1 MSFITLSGASRALWL
16 LGAFALVAAAP
27 ASAQRFQFERKLSVP
42 AGAVLDVLT
51 QRGAIDVST
60 GPAGQVIVRG
70 AATVRVGFNVPANAL
85 DLAKQVA
92 ADPPITQDG
101 PTIRLR
107 PPVKDD
113 EQRAVTL
120 SYRVI
125 VPPGTQVQSET
136 DSGATSIARVAGPV
150 TVTSQSGAVDLD
162 SLGSGAVL
170 VKGSSGA
177 VRIAGV
183 AGDLDVRTQSG
194 GLVLS
199 GLGGALRL
207 RTQSGG
213 VDVRFTADARGACDV
228 ETGSSGITIAGV
240 RDGLSVVT
248 NSGHVRVS
256 GRPGAPW
263 TVGVGSSSIE
273 LAIDQGVPLQLDA
286 SSGSGDVYVT
296 GRTLD
301 GASSRKGSV
310 TGTLGG
316 GGPLVR
322 ASTRSGSVK
331 VALGRN

>member
-1 MSFITLSGASRALWL
+1 MSFLNPSGASRALAL
-16 LGAFALVAAAP
+16 LSVFALVAAAP
-27 ASAQRFQFERKLSVP
+27 ASAQRIPFERTLSIP
-42 AGAVLDVLT
+42 ADAVLDVIT

-70 AATVRVGFNVPANAL
+70 TATVRLGFNVPANAP
-85 DLAKQVA
+85 DLARQVA
-92 ADPPITQDG
+92 AHPPITQDG
-101 PTIRLR
+101 ATLRLR
-107 PPVKDD
+107 PPTTEE

-125 VPPGTQVQSET
+125 VPPGTQVRSET

-162 SLGSGAVL
+162 SLGGGAVL

-194 GLVLS
+194 GLTLS
-199 GLGGALRL
+199 GLGGGLRL
-207 RTQSGG
+207 RTQSGA
-213 VDVRFTADARGACDV
+213 VDVRFTTDARGACDV

-240 RDGLSVVT
+240 RGGLSVVT

-256 GRPGAPW
+256 GRPVAPW

-273 LAIDQGVPLQLDA
+273 LAIEQGVPFQLDA

-301 GASSRKGSV
+301 GASSRKGSI

-322 ASTRSGSVK
+322 ASTRSGSVR
-331 VALGRN
+331 VALR